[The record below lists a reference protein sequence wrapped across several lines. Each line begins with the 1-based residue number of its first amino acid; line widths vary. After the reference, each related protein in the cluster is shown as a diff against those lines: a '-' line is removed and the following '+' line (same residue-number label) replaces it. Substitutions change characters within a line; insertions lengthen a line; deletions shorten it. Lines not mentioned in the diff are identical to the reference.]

1 MDSLRIRWGSDVI
14 DISDAFALKSIARA
28 SLNFD
33 EGKSS
38 ALPFELVPGLFTQE
52 AHSSQ
57 PFSRRAQVP
66 VQFCDTTHRL
76 LHDLMGLEFPAA
88 LRLKSRSGVLEDVL
102 AVRAWLRQIP
112 AHGGKDSMQ
121 LVLDGYL
128 LSPSHELGHHYQAAL
143 TDDVEEISLRDIGG
157 SFNRIRPRVSGGWRA
172 VSREVLWPLSAAEQ
186 EKANLPRVYKK
197 SELLFSSIAPKL
209 LHQALAIFHAR
220 GTGSSRDLSIA
231 LGVPEKQAASFWKG
245 LISDGI
251 LQRDSAGNW
260 VLNERSQYDIEK
272 RRPPRLKRKEA
283 AAIVEQ
289 LVKNAKTINE
299 LPEGESSLFITG
311 LEVLG
316 SYLDINQ
323 DDFEYLYVA
332 WRADMRRSSKW
343 PYIPDLA
350 DPQTGFDAIRSK
362 LMPADKRL
370 RLLDEV
376 EISSVDCPKLSFF
389 NFKAPTISPEN
400 VATAK
405 ATANSR

>member
-14 DISDAFALKSIARA
+14 DITDAFALKSIARA

-38 ALPFELVPGLFTQE
+38 PLPFELVPGLFTQE
-52 AHSSQ
+52 VHSSQ

-66 VQFCDTTHRL
+66 VQFCDTTHRML
-76 LHDLMGLEFPAA
+76 YDLMGLQFPAA
-88 LRLKSRSGVLEDVL
+88 LRLKSRSGVLEDILV
-102 AVRAWLRQIP
+102 VRAWLRQVTSQI
-112 AHGGKDSMQ
+112 GSDSMQ
-121 LVLDGYL
+121 VVLDGYL

-143 TDDVEEISLRDIGG
+143 TDDVEEISLRDIDA
-157 SFNRIRPRVSGGWRA
+157 SFSRIRPRVSGGWRA
-172 VSREVLWPLSAAEQ
+172 VSREVAWPLSAEDQ
-186 EKANLPRVYKK
+186 TKANQPRSYKK
-197 SELLFSSIAPKL
+197 AELLFSSIAPKL
-209 LHQALAIFHAR
+209 LHQTLAMMHLR

-231 LGVPEKQAASFWKG
+231 LGVPEKQAAAFWKG

-260 VLNERSQYDIEK
+260 VLNQRSQYDIEK
-272 RRPPRLKRKEA
+272 RRLRRLKRKDA

-289 LVKNAKTINE
+289 LVKNAKAINE

-343 PYIPDLA
+343 PYIPDLT
-350 DPQTGFDAIRSK
+350 DPQTGFDAIKSK

-389 NFKAPTISPEN
+389 NFKAPAASPEK
-400 VATAK
+400 VSPAK
-405 ATANSR
+405 VTANSR